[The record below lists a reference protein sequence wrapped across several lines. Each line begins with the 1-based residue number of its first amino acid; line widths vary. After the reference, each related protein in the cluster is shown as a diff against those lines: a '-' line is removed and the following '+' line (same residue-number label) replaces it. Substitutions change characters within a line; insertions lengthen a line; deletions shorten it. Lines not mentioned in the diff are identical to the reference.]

1 MSRPIQD
8 LVKHAVRPLSAYK
21 AFAKSFPAKLDANES
36 PWPLPS
42 EARAKIAELVSNLPF
57 HRYPDAGAHALRD
70 ALAARLGVKDA
81 DTLVLG
87 VGSDEALAM
96 LMRGLSE
103 PRKAGEK
110 AKVLYP
116 DPSFVMYGMR
126 AIVED
131 CEPVPVPLTKQFQL
145 DMPKMQAAIEGTR
158 PNLIFLATP
167 NNPTGNCFHDDDI
180 RRVIELAPDALVI
193 IDEAYGAF
201 SGKTLA
207 SYAEQYDNV
216 AMMGTLSKIG
226 MAALR
231 VGWVQLSRALADE
244 VEKVRQPYNLNSVS
258 QAVATLALTDLWPIL
273 EEQISAIR
281 TERTRLG
288 QALAEIPGLAVNPT
302 DANFFLVRVA
312 EDAEELAKSLLER
325 GISVRAFKGA
335 MGPLAGHLRITVGTP
350 DENALLLD
358 ALRDVLS
365 DGVGP

>member
-1 MSRPIQD
+1 MNSKVDD
-8 LVKHAVRPLSAYK
+8 LVKHNVRPLSAYK

-36 PWPLPS
+36 PWPLP
-42 EARAKIAELVSNLPF
+42 EAARERIAALVRDLPF

-70 ALAARLGVKDA
+70 ALAQRLGVSDP

-96 LMRGLSE
+96 LMRGLSQ
-103 PRKAGEK
+103 PRKPDQK
-110 AKVLYP
+110 ARVLFP

-131 CEPVPVPLTKQFQL
+131 CEPVPVPLSADFQL
-145 DMPKMQAAIEGTR
+145 DMVQMEAAIARTR

-167 NNPTGNCFHDDDI
+167 NNPTGNCFRDEDI
-180 RRVIELAPDALVI
+180 VRVIELAPDTLVI

-207 SYAEQYDNV
+207 SLAARYDNV

-226 MAALR
+226 LAALR
-231 VGWVQLSRALADE
+231 VGWVQLSRKLADE

-258 QAVATLALTDLWPIL
+258 QAVATLALTELWPIL
-273 EEQISAIR
+273 QGQIEDIR
-281 TERTRLG
+281 TERTRL
-288 QALAEIPGLAVNPT
+288 EGLLRSTDDLTVFPT

-312 EDAEELAKSLLER
+312 SDAEELAKLLLAR
-325 GISVRAFKGA
+325 GVSVRAFKGA
-335 MGPLAGHLRITVGTP
+335 QGRLAGHLRITVGTP
-350 DENALLLD
+350 QENDLLID
-358 ALRDVLS
+358 ALRAR
-365 DGVGP
+365 

>member
-1 MSRPIQD
+1 MNSKLDD
-8 LVKHAVRPLSAYK
+8 LVKHTVRPLSAYK

-42 EARAKIAELVSNLPF
+42 EARAKIAELIGNLPF

-103 PRKAGEK
+103 PRKTGEK
-110 AKVLYP
+110 ARVLYP

-126 AIVED
+126 AIIED
-131 CEPVPVPLTKQFQL
+131 CEPVPVPLTRQFQL

-167 NNPTGNCFHDDDI
+167 NNPTGNCFHTDDI
-180 RRVIELAPDALVI
+180 ERVIALAPDALVI

-201 SGKTLA
+201 AGKTLA
-207 SYAEQYDNV
+207 GFVERYDNV

-244 VEKVRQPYNLNSVS
+244 VEKVRQPYNLNSLS
-258 QAVATLALTDLWPIL
+258 QAVATLALTELWPVL
-273 EEQISAIR
+273 QQQITAICD
-281 TERTRLG
+281 ERRKLG
-288 QALAEIPGLAVNPT
+288 EALARVPGLSVNPT
-302 DANFFLVRVA
+302 DANFFLVHVGER
-312 EDAEELAKSLLER
+312 AEELAKGLLER

-335 MGPLAGHLRITVGTP
+335 MAPLSGHLRITVGTP

-358 ALRDVLS
+358 ALGTLL
-365 DGVGP
+365 GG